1 MLSHAGDMEK
11 LPGEGL
17 AFTEIVIDADDAF
30 VESED
35 ATPFQGMYN
44 YYARSNC
51 LQNYGDRWESAA
63 SCS

>member
-1 MLSHAGDMEK
+1 MLSQAGDMEK

-35 ATPFQGMYN
+35 AIPFKVN
-44 YYARSNC
+44 V
-51 LQNYGDRWESAA
+51 
-63 SCS
+63 